1 MKRGKAN
8 FAGRLGFRKEH
19 AMMLVRI
26 DPALPYLLEGLSSDM
41 PNLVRS
47 KVAKKTA
54 HSVETPPLPNDLPA
68 ALDAI
73 DRMLLEELQENARI
87 SIAELARRVSLSKPS
102 VMERVRRLER
112 EGVILRYR
120 AEIDPAKVGLTVR
133 AFVKVTVAG
142 DRLSN
147 FARLVRGIP
156 EVVECHR
163 VTGNESFV
171 VQVVVRDMNHLET
184 VIDGMMPYVSTNTSM
199 VLNSPVNGA
208 PVPIPHAPA
217 KRKRA

>member
-1 MKRGKAN
+1 
-8 FAGRLGFRKEH
+8 
-19 AMMLVRI
+19 
-26 DPALPYLLEGLSSDM
+26 M
-41 PNLVRS
+41 PNIVRPRNTKKIALAPESHTSTNGASLV
-47 KVAKKTA
+47 
-54 HSVETPPLPNDLPA
+54 
-68 ALDAI
+68 LDAI
-73 DRMLLEELQENARI
+73 DRMLLEELQENARV

-102 VMERVRRLER
+102 VMERVRKLER

-208 PVPIPHAPA
+208 PVPIPQVPTR
-217 KRKRA
+217 RKRA

>member
-1 MKRGKAN
+1 
-8 FAGRLGFRKEH
+8 
-19 AMMLVRI
+19 
-26 DPALPYLLEGLSSDM
+26 M

-47 KVAKKTA
+47 KAPKKTTPT
-54 HSVETPPLPNDLPA
+54 VEAQAAPNDGPV

-73 DRMLLEELQENARI
+73 DRLLLEELQENARI

-147 FARLVRGIP
+147 FARLVRSIP

-208 PVPIPHAPA
+208 PVPIPQGPA
-217 KRKRA
+217 RRTRT

>member
-1 MKRGKAN
+1 
-8 FAGRLGFRKEH
+8 
-19 AMMLVRI
+19 
-26 DPALPYLLEGLSSDM
+26 M
-41 PNLVRS
+41 PNTVRT
-47 KVAKKTA
+47 KTPKKA
-54 HSVETPPLPNDLPA
+54 AISNEFPHTPNQSTLT
-68 ALDAI
+68 LDAI

-120 AEIDPAKVGLTVR
+120 AEIDPAKVGLNVR

-147 FARLVRGIP
+147 FARLVRSIP

-199 VLNSPVNGA
+199 VLNSPVDGA
-208 PVPIPHAPA
+208 PVPIPQGPPR
-217 KRKRA
+217 RKRA